1 MVDNEF
7 IKIEFEKYRLW
18 IQKRNELSEKL
29 IPISDE
35 LYDLKGINYAA
46 NNIHITR
53 DLRALELKKL
63 DLIEKKDLIENQI
76 QDINNH
82 INYLYKLSDK
92 AVGMERTFI
101 VAHYFEYKSHTKIAE
116 EYHYSRRTVGYI
128 IDRGFRRIAKALEVK

>member
-63 DLIEKKDLIENQI
+63 DLIDYI
-76 QDINNH
+76 DAFS
-82 INYLYKLSDK
+82 KL
-92 AVGMERTFI
+92 R
-101 VAHYFEYKSHTKIAE
+101 Y
-116 EYHYSRRTVGYI
+116 
-128 IDRGFRRIAKALEVK
+128 